1 MLRDTIKSDQQDQKD
16 HQTKLLKL
24 FVDHL
29 SLLEKRDDNLE
40 WWTKEKFLEIVT
52 IELIPES
59 KTIVDPQTKVKTK
72 TGPPRIDS
80 MLIMFE
86 MLDID
91 RKGYLDVDD
100 LKEARRKQARNLR
113 ESVDKEEIEM
123 MNTLMKYFENPLDK
137 SGNRK
142 QLSVD

>member
-1 MLRDTIKSDQQDQKD
+1 M
-16 HQTKLLKL
+16 KLLC
-24 FVDHL
+24 DHL

-40 WWTKEKFLEIVT
+40 WWTKEKFLEIVKKELLSELRS
-52 IELIPES
+52 IEDQQTNS
-59 KTIVDPQTKVKTK
+59 KKTEI
-72 TGPPRIDS
+72 GPPRIDN

-86 MLDID
+86 MLDRT
-91 RKGYLDVDD
+91 RKGYLEVDD
-100 LKEARRKQARNLR
+100 LIAARRTQANNLKER
-113 ESVDKEEIEM
+113 FDKEDSEM

>member
-1 MLRDTIKSDQQDQKD
+1 M
-16 HQTKLLKL
+16 KLLC
-24 FVDHL
+24 DHL

-40 WWTKEKFLEIVT
+40 WWTKEKFLEIVKT
-52 IELIPES
+52 ELLSEL
-59 KTIVDPQTKVKTK
+59 KTIKDPDTKSEKTEI
-72 TGPPRIDS
+72 GPPRIDN

-86 MLDID
+86 MLDTD
-91 RKGYLDVDD
+91 RKGYLEVDD
-100 LKEARRKQARNLR
+100 LIAARRKQANNLKER
-113 ESVDKEEIEM
+113 FDKEDSEM